1 MPKGVHAM
9 SENAARHATPV
20 ELLARLEALGLKT
33 CTIRHKPVF
42 TVEEAKLER
51 GVLAGGHCKSL
62 FLRDRK
68 ERMFLVV
75 VLEDRRI
82 DLKKLCDVIGAGRL
96 SFGSA
101 DRLMRVL
108 GVIPGAVTPFALI
121 NDRQR
126 QVDVVLDA
134 DMMRL
139 DPLHYHP
146 LSNDMTTAIAPGDLL
161 AFIAACGHRPR
172 VLDLAGAA

>member
-1 MPKGVHAM
+1 MTETAP
-9 SENAARHATPV
+9 RHATPE
-20 ELLARLEALGLKT
+20 ELLVRLAALGLRAP
-33 CTIRHKPVF
+33 TIRHRPVF
-42 TVEEAKLER
+42 TVEESKRER
-51 GVLAGGHCKSL
+51 GQLPGGHCKSL

-75 VLEDRRI
+75 ALEDRRI
-82 DLKKLCDVIGAGRL
+82 DLKKLSDVIGAGRL

-108 GVIPGAVTPFALI
+108 GVIPGSVTPFALI

-134 DMMRL
+134 DMMKL

-161 AFIAACGHRPR
+161 AFIAACGHQPR
-172 VLDLAGAA
+172 ILDLAGAA